1 MGGKSPVSS
10 GTRLDDDDHYPT
22 TVGTYDREYMRDDD
36 PAGLGFQGRGRGKA
50 PGEAGPS
57 AVAVIIGINVAV
69 FLLQFGLSV
78 FWDARPGYN
87 QPMGAVSRSLLFE
100 GKVWLLLTHMFVHG
114 SFLHILLNMAL
125 VYMAGRLVEQVLGK
139 KRFYVLYFGSGLL
152 GAVAQ
157 VLVSPHPM
165 VGASGAAF
173 GLLVAFGMILWDT
186 RVLALIAMV
195 IPVRLRARMLVLGV
209 VAVEVV
215 LFTVSLFVPPGRE
228 VFLVSDIAHMA
239 HLGGALFAYYY
250 CKMLGFGGGKLM
262 TRDDLRDERERRER
276 RSGKASGKDRRSGGE
291 RVVEAEDVPTG
302 PREFISREIDP
313 ILDKV
318 AAHGMQSLT
327 AEERR
332 ILEAGSRKIA
342 ERQK

>member
-1 MGGKSPVSS
+1 
-10 GTRLDDDDHYPT
+10 
-22 TVGTYDREYMRDDD
+22 MRDEE
-36 PAGLGFQGRGRGKA
+36 PAGLGFGGFRRGRGRRDG
-50 PGEAGPS
+50 GGRPS

-69 FLLQFGLSV
+69 FLLQWGLSV
-78 FWDARPGYN
+78 FWDERYD
-87 QPMGAVSRSLLFE
+87 QPMGAVSRDLLLE
-100 GKVWLLLTHMFVHG
+100 GRVWLLLTHMFVHG
-114 SFLHILLNMAL
+114 SPLHIIFNMAL
-125 VYMAGRLVEQVLGK
+125 VFMAGRLVERVLGA
-139 KRFYVLYFGSGLL
+139 KRFCVLYFGSGLL
-152 GAVAQ
+152 GAAGQ
-157 VLVSPHPM
+157 VLVSEFPM

-195 IPVRLRARMLVLGV
+195 FPVRLRARMLVLGV
-209 VAVEVV
+209 VIIEAV
-215 LFTVSLFVPPGRE
+215 LFAVSLFVPPGRDI
-228 VFLVSDIAHMA
+228 FLVTGIAHMA

-250 CKMLGFGGGKLM
+250 CRMLGFGGGKM
-262 TRDDLRDERERRER
+262 VTREELRFERERREKRAEKPGRWGR
-276 RSGKASGKDRRSGGE
+276 RGE
-291 RVVEAEDVPTG
+291 KVVEAEGTPA

-318 AAHGMQSLT
+318 SVHGMQSLT